1 MKKRTLTKSQVSKLK
16 VYREK
21 WLKIGLCT
29 DPIDFELAKKAIC
42 CAYKCAGLKTPKH
55 FYYAAS
61 PLEGIEV
68 ARSECDS
75 KVALSCHAYGC
86 HDAFWLCFYDFFL
99 NELDL
104 KCCEKLTGLIEVAKT
119 CGWWIPFDQMAVIED
134 RPTRIT
140 FDYRNLL
147 HREDGPAIE
156 YKDGFSVY
164 AWHGRR
170 VPKKWIEQGIEPGEA
185 LQLTN
190 IEDRRVACEI
200 IGWDTVLKKLKTKII
215 NKGLTPEIGE
225 LLEVTIPDVGKE
237 KFLRVRC
244 GTNRRFAIPVPP
256 NMKTALEANSW
267 TYSVDPGILE
277 NLEIRT

>member
-1 MKKRTLTKSQVSKLK
+1 MKTTLTASQESKLK

-29 DPIDFELAKKAIC
+29 DPIDFELAKKAVC
-42 CAYKCAGLKTPKH
+42 SAYKCAGLEKPKQ

-61 PLEGIEV
+61 PVEGTKV
-68 ARSECDS
+68 AKNKCNS
-75 KVALSCHAYGC
+75 KVVLSCHAYGC

-99 NELDL
+99 NELNL

-119 CGWWIPFDQMAVIED
+119 CGWWIPFGQAVVIED

-156 YKDGFSVY
+156 YRDGFSVY
-164 AWHGRR
+164 AWHGHR
-170 VPKKWIEQGIEPGEA
+170 VPKKWIEEGIEPTEA
-185 LQLTN
+185 LQLVN
-190 IEDRRVACEI
+190 VEDRRVACEI
-200 IGWDTVLKKLKTKII
+200 IGWDTILKKLKTKII
-215 NKGLTPEIGE
+215 NKGRTPEIGE

-244 GTNRRFAIPVPP
+244 GTGRSFAIPVPKH
-256 NMKTALEANSW
+256 MKSALEANAW
-267 TYSVDPGILE
+267 TYGVNRDTLK
-277 NLEIRT
+277 NLEVRT